1 MRLTYNLFLK
11 NKWTKID
18 LYYECN
24 IHTNYYFL
32 SPGVGGVHVSEPA
45 MNDIKIIRNID
56 VVAEQKANI

>member
-1 MRLTYNLFLK
+1 M
-11 NKWTKID
+11 NKLTKID

-56 VVAEQKANI
+56 VVAEQKAII